1 MKQSKIS
8 IRAIERMAR
17 RAAKEAEVR
26 KTLQLPK
33 QSKVFKKQPHKSH
46 KSHKSVFEAQV
57 KAFRKALASTM
68 SAEAY
73 VILSD
78 NDSRIAG
85 KATIKVYK
93 VADLER
99 QQVELEE
106 YNAQLASGR
115 DKSEI
120 PKPFRAQV
128 VVMYVLYPDTI
139 AQDRLGSIAVY
150 GDGASNRCAAIN
162 KSGAIF
168 GFPVRYAKIEIGR
181 RPFVDV
187 YLKQNRA

>member
-1 MKQSKIS
+1 
-8 IRAIERMAR
+8 
-17 RAAKEAEVR
+17 
-26 KTLQLPK
+26 
-33 QSKVFKKQPHKSH
+33 
-46 KSHKSVFEAQV
+46 
-57 KAFRKALASTM
+57 M

-115 DKSEI
+115 DKA
-120 PKPFRAQV
+120 K
-128 VVMYVLYPDTI
+128 YPNRFEH
-139 AQDRLGSIAVY
+139 RLWSCMCFI
-150 GDGASNRCAAIN
+150 
-162 KSGAIF
+162 
-168 GFPVRYAKIEIGR
+168 
-181 RPFVDV
+181 
-187 YLKQNRA
+187 LTQ